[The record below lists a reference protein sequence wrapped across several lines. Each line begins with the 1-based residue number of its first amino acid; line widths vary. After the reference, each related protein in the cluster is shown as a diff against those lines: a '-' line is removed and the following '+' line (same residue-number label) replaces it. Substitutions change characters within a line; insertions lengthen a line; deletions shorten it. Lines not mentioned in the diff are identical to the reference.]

1 VPSRPDPAP
10 HDWLR
15 LDPALDPVFL
25 ARPFAEHGRLHIPGL
40 FSSGGAERV
49 HQSLEREIRWRRN
62 TEGESGNISLFVDG
76 FDAQPEAWRAQFR
89 QVVETRAVEGFQ
101 YLFDTYPVSD
111 ELEEGRRLGLAC
123 EAVYD
128 LFNAEPFLDFLR
140 RLTGEPAIAYVDA
153 QATRYLPGCFLSHH
167 NDDTDGP
174 QRLYAYVLNFTP
186 GWRPDWGG
194 ILAFYDADGHLAEGY
209 TPAFNALN
217 IFQVPTDHAVSLVA
231 PFARAPR
238 LSVTGWV
245 RPERPDQRRKA

>member
-1 VPSRPDPAP
+1 MTPDERRQIDSRIA
-10 HDWLR
+10 
-15 LDPALDPVFL
+15 AQ
-25 ARPFAEHGRLHIPGL
+25 AAEGFGYAFDSWTLSDDIEAGRR
-40 FSSGGAERV
+40 SGGV
-49 HQSLEREIRWRRN
+49 LED
-62 TEGESGNISLFVDG
+62 L
-76 FDAQPEAWRAQFR
+76 
-89 QVVETRAVEGFQ
+89 
-101 YLFDTYPVSD
+101 
-111 ELEEGRRLGLAC
+111 
-123 EAVYD
+123 YD
-128 LFNAEPFLDFLR
+128 VLNSEPFLDFVR
-140 RLTGEPAIAYVDA
+140 RLTGDRRAAYVDA

-217 IFQVPTDHAVSLVA
+217 IFQVPADHAVSLVA

-245 RPERPDQRRKA
+245 RPERPFQRRKA